1 MPTYD
6 YICPNGHRFEVVHSV
21 TAEGPTACPICG
33 ASPVRKA
40 FAPPTIH
47 FKGSGWAK
55 KDRGAAAR
63 SKARD
68 GVTAGSGSD
77 GGSDSAGSDS
87 AGSDSGGSDKQTA
100 ATGESSTKSGDS
112 SKDGSSSASDSS
124 SSKGGAS
131 SRGDRGSSRETRSGS
146 SGGSSGGTGSSS
158 GGSSAPAD

>member
-87 AGSDSGGSDKQTA
+87 GGSDKQTA

-112 SKDGSSSASDSS
+112 SKHGSSSASDSS

>member
-6 YICPNGHRFEVVHSV
+6 YICPNGQRFEVVHSV

-68 GVTAGSGSD
+68 GVTAGGGSD
-77 GGSDSAGSDS
+77 GGGSE
-87 AGSDSGGSDKQTA
+87 SGGSDGGGADKQPA
-100 ATGESSTKSGDS
+100 ASGDSSTKSGDS
-112 SKDGSSSASDSS
+112 SKDRSSSASDSS
-124 SSKGGAS
+124 SSKGGQS
-131 SRGDRGSSRETRSGS
+131 SRGDRGSSADGRSGS
-146 SGGSSGGTGSSS
+146 TRGSSGGTGSSS
-158 GGSSAPAD
+158 GGSATPAD

>member
-77 GGSDSAGSDS
+77 GG
-87 AGSDSGGSDKQTA
+87 GSDSGGSDGGGSDKQTTA
-100 ATGESSTKSGDS
+100 AGESSTKSGDS
-112 SKDGSSSASDSS
+112 SKSGSSSASDSS
-124 SSKGGAS
+124 SSKSGHS

-146 SGGSSGGTGSSS
+146 GGGSSGGTGSSS

>member
-6 YICPNGHRFEVVHSV
+6 YICPNGHRFEVAHSV
-21 TAEGPTACPICG
+21 TADGPTACPICG

-77 GGSDSAGSDS
+77 GG
-87 AGSDSGGSDKQTA
+87 GSDKTTSGSA
-100 ATGESSTKSGDS
+100 GESSTTAGESSGDGS
-112 SKDGSSSASDSS
+112 GSGTGGGSKKGGNSSA
-124 SSKGGAS
+124 
-131 SRGDRGSSRETRSGS
+131 GDRASTGESRSG
-146 SGGSSGGTGSSS
+146 SGGSSPGGTGSSS